1 VPFFIVAAQ
10 ISDSMQSTGEESALT
25 LMAQPLAKVIDG
37 IEAGVGG
44 IADGGAISNNR
55 VIPLGGHP

>member
-37 IEAGVGG
+37 IEAGVG
-44 IADGGAISNNR
+44 
-55 VIPLGGHP
+55 